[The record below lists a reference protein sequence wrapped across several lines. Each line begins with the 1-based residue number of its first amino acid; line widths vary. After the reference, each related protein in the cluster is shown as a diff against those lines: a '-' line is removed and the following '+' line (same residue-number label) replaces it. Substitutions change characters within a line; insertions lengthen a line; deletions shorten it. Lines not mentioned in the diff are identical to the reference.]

1 MSLASDGTCT
11 YTSPTTP
18 CNTHGTYTYTSPT
31 TPCDTH
37 IYIVEKKISFYI
49 EFLIGEQNRTFAAG
63 E

>member
-1 MSLASDGTCT
+1 MSLASDGTC
-11 YTSPTTP
+11 
-18 CNTHGTYTYTSPT
+18 TYTSPT

-49 EFLIGEQNRTFAAG
+49 EFLIGEQSRTFAAG